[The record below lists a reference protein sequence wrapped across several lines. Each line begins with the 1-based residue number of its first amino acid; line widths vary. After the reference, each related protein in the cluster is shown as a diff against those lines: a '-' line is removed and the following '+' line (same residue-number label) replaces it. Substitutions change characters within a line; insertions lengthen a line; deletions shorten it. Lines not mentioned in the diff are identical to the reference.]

1 MILFRISHNFY
12 RKINASS
19 PEVKTRPSEIKTL
32 LVQKKP
38 RAKNIQQCGY
48 LNINQSKHVYVI
60 YFFTVALIQAGP
72 NSFPTVHEWLDMQF
86 IAPSTLN
93 W

>member
-12 RKINASS
+12 RKVNASS

-32 LVQKKP
+32 LLLKKIKP

-48 LNINQSKHVYVI
+48 LDINQSKHV
-60 YFFTVALIQAGP
+60 T
-72 NSFPTVHEWLDMQF
+72 
-86 IAPSTLN
+86 
-93 W
+93 